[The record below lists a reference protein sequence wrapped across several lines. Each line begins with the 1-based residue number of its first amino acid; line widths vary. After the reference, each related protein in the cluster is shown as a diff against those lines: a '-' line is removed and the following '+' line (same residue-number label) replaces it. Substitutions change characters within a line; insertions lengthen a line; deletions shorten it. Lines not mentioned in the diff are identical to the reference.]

1 MVKDTA
7 KEEDASR
14 DLLVDDDAAADSVP
28 VVLSVA
34 VVCGVVVVGVVGSY
48 LRVGPRKDAESGEKP
63 PKSILSFVWGGVRT
77 EKSGLRE

>member
-34 VVCGVVVVGVVGSY
+34 VVCGVVGVVGSC